1 MEKLTVMGVRSSDF
15 SRFFPVPDD

>member
-1 MEKLTVMGVRSSDF
+1 MENLPVMGVRSGDF